1 MTQVLV
7 RGTEERTEQ
16 RTEFRAPTPPVRRR
30 SPVVGYTLAA
40 VGIAA
45 LIVGAYFQFAP
56 SNWWLAGMSEVYYLG
71 SYTLGG
77 LLIGVGSGVVARQA
91 YVDDVGT
98 STRMITAMVL
108 AVAGIGG
115 AVIAGIALA
124 QTPGETVSPE
134 DVAGSDRHLAAQAAA
149 ADRAEITAADRH
161 LAAQAAA
168 VDRAQVDEP
177 MAQAAGSDRHLV
189 NQARVEAQDAE
200 LQRLIERGQVPPE
213 AGEATP

>member
-16 RTEFRAPTPPVRRR
+16 RTEYRAPTPVRRR
-30 SPVVGYTLAA
+30 TPVVGYTLAA
-40 VGIAA
+40 IGLAA

-56 SNWWLAGMSEVYYLG
+56 SNWWLADLSEAYYLG
-71 SYTLGG
+71 SYTFGG

-91 YVDDVGT
+91 YVDDAGT
-98 STRMITAMVL
+98 STRMISATVL
-108 AVAGIGG
+108 AVAGLAG
-115 AVIAGIALA
+115 AVIAGFALLQA
-124 QTPGETVSPE
+124 PGDTVSLE

-149 ADRAEITAADRH
+149 ADRAEIAGADRH

-168 VDRAQVDEP
+168 ADRAEFDQL

-189 NQARVEAQDAE
+189 NQALMLDATA
-200 LQRLIERGQVPPE
+200 P
-213 AGEATP
+213 